1 MNLYIEPQKEQ
12 WKDICKRPAFDFQN
26 LSTNVSAILADIS
39 NRGDKALIE
48 YEEKFDNVRLNNIK
62 VSESEIEEAEQL
74 IDSKLKKAI
83 DVAYENIYAFHS
95 SQLNGINKVE
105 TMPGVV
111 CWQKSIAIDKVGL
124 YVPGG
129 NAPLFSTV
137 LMLAIPAKIAG
148 CSQIL
153 VCTPP
158 GTDGKI
164 SPSILYA
171 AKVAGA
177 TDIFKLGGVQAIGAM
192 TYGTDTVPATYKIFG
207 PGNQYVT
214 MAKQIVSQRD
224 VAIDMPAG
232 PSEVLVI
239 ADEYSNPDFVATD
252 FLSQAEHGA
261 DSQSVLVT
269 TELAFVEKFKFALE
283 KQLNKLPRKDLAE
296 SSLNNSKIVVLKD
309 KNTLL
314 DFTNEYAP
322 EHLIIQT
329 EDYINLAQKVRN
341 AGSVFLGPFTPESA
355 GDYASGTNHT
365 LPTNGYAKSFNGV
378 NLDSFM
384 KKVTFQE
391 ISKSGLISLAE
402 TIEVMAENES
412 LIAHKNAVSVR
423 IENIN

>member
-1 MNLYIEPQKEQ
+1 M
-12 WKDICKRPAFDFQN
+12 
-26 LSTNVSAILADIS
+26 T
-39 NRGDKALIE
+39 
-48 YEEKFDNVRLNNIK
+48 
-62 VSESEIEEAEQL
+62 
-74 IDSKLKKAI
+74 
-83 DVAYENIYAFHS
+83 
-95 SQLNGINKVE
+95 
-105 TMPGVV
+105 
-111 CWQKSIAIDKVGL
+111 
-124 YVPGG
+124 
-129 NAPLFSTV
+129 
-137 LMLAIPAKIAG
+137 
-148 CSQIL
+148 
-153 VCTPP
+153 
-158 GTDGKI
+158 
-164 SPSILYA
+164 
-171 AKVAGA
+171 
-177 TDIFKLGGVQAIGAM
+177 GVQTCALPIS
-192 TYGTDTVPATYKIFG
+192 
-207 PGNQYVT
+207 

-309 KNTLL
+309 KNTLM